1 VAARNRLN
9 SSETPPAPPAN
20 TAKQPAKTPGK
31 AKPKAGML
39 GIGLDNED
47 GHKRLTRGDN
57 FLLVGG
63 SAETHEV
70 MQETAIKV
78 NEQLAKRG
86 KRLEDASP
94 EELRDIFHDIRR

>member
-1 VAARNRLN
+1 MAARNRLN
-9 SSETPPAPPAN
+9 SPETPPAPS
-20 TAKQPAKTPGK
+20 KQPAKTPAK
-31 AKPKAGML
+31 AKPRAGML

-94 EELRDIFHDIRR
+94 QELRDIIHDVRG

>member
-1 VAARNRLN
+1 MAARNRLN
-9 SSETPPAPPAN
+9 SKESLPA
-20 TAKQPAKTPGK
+20 TQKSAKT
-31 AKPKAGML
+31 KPKAGML

-63 SAETHEV
+63 SQETHEV

-94 EELRDIFHDIRR
+94 QELRDIFHRLQE

>member
-1 VAARNRLN
+1 
-9 SSETPPAPPAN
+9 
-20 TAKQPAKTPGK
+20 
-31 AKPKAGML
+31 ML

-94 EELRDIFHDIRR
+94 QELREIFQRLQE

>member
-1 VAARNRLN
+1 MAARNRLN
-9 SSETPPAPPAN
+9 SKETLPAP
-20 TAKQPAKTPGK
+20 QKT
-31 AKPKAGML
+31 AKPKPRAGML

-63 SAETHEV
+63 SQETHEV

-86 KRLEDASP
+86 KRLEEASP
-94 EELRDIFHDIRR
+94 EELREIIHRIRE

>member
-1 VAARNRLN
+1 MAARNRLN
-9 SSETPPAPPAN
+9 SKETPPAAPKA
-20 TAKQPAKTPGK
+20 

-63 SAETHEV
+63 SEETHEV

-94 EELRDIFHDIRR
+94 EELRDIFHKLQD

>member
-9 SSETPPAPPAN
+9 SPETPPAPS
-20 TAKQPAKTPGK
+20 KK

-63 SAETHEV
+63 SQETHEV

-94 EELRDIFHDIRR
+94 EELRDIFHKIHG

>member
-1 VAARNRLN
+1 MAARNRLN
-9 SSETPPAPPAN
+9 SPESLPAA
-20 TAKQPAKTPGK
+20 PAK
-31 AKPKAGML
+31 AKSKPRAGML
-39 GIGLDNED
+39 GLGLDNED
-47 GHKRLTRGDN
+47 GHQRLTRGDN

-94 EELRDIFHDIRR
+94 QELREIFERVRE

>member
-1 VAARNRLN
+1 MAARNRLN
-9 SSETPPAPPAN
+9 SKETPPAAP
-20 TAKQPAKTPGK
+20 QR
-31 AKPKAGML
+31 AKPRAGML

-63 SAETHEV
+63 SAETHEI

-94 EELRDIFHDIRR
+94 QELREIVADIRRE

>member
-1 VAARNRLN
+1 MAARNRLN
-9 SSETPPAPPAN
+9 SSETPPA
-20 TAKQPAKTPGK
+20 AKSNLAKPSK
-31 AKPKAGML
+31 AKPRAGML

-86 KRLEDASP
+86 KRLEDASA
-94 EELRDIFHDIRR
+94 EELREIFYKLQD

>member
-1 VAARNRLN
+1 MAARNRLN
-9 SSETPPAPPAN
+9 SKEPPP
-20 TAKQPAKTPGK
+20 TAAKA

-63 SAETHEV
+63 SEETHEV

-94 EELRDIFHDIRR
+94 EELRDIFHKIQD